1 MTGARMR
8 RLLCMPLDCFDAQP
22 GAQPG
27 AIATP
32 HRSNV
37 GAIQPIQPIGGIINS
52 RSSLDPLALL

>member
-1 MTGARMR
+1 MR
-8 RLLCMPLDCFDAQP
+8 RLLCMPLDCVDAQP

-37 GAIQPIQPIGGIINS
+37 GAIQPIQPIGGIINA